1 MLISYGH
8 GKRVVMHSTVYDSQ
22 KGYHVDCVPASMVCH
37 QPTVEYVTADDGPP
51 DAPPQNTPDT
61 AHQDVFRYLVS
72 DAKLVDPISDAA
84 KKLDALAAAMA
95 ETSAD
100 ENDLL
105 GESNLAP
112 ILTYFGQFID
122 HDITANTDREVD
134 PEMFDRFNIDK
145 EEINPQDRS
154 DVQANKGN
162 LRKGNLGLDSV
173 YGDGPGQPA
182 LVAKLEA
189 AMRDKDDP
197 AKMRIGQLSPLPAG
211 IPLAE
216 AQFPADGGADL
227 LRAGALI
234 DDNTI
239 TMQEARDLFDDPSD
253 PKSEEAIRLSPVI
266 GDGRNDENLIIAQF
280 HLAILRFHNAVV
292 DEIRSAPDTPSS
304 NAEVFDLARKQVT
317 WTYQWLVTNTFLK
330 QICDPDI
337 VDEIVNDRAPIYQDF
352 FDAHQS
358 ANNNIRPMPLEFSV
372 ATFRYGHS
380 MVRGEYDFNE
390 NFGRAADGSDGTT
403 LPRADFNFL
412 FAFTGGGGMRP
423 NPSSQGSPTLPA
435 NWVINWERFTGQT
448 NLSNRVARKIDTR
461 LAPPLE
467 AMPNANPGLSRI
479 MNHLAKRN
487 LRRGYVFNLP
497 DAQSMH
503 AGLEAAGANLG
514 KPLTAKELSSGATG
528 DAVKAGGFEK
538 STPLWF
544 YTLKEAEI
552 RGEGERLGP
561 LGSRIVAETI
571 VGLMVT
577 DPTSYLF
584 AGDSGFNTWTP
595 DDGVKPFGQSVD
607 TLPAML
613 RAAGVMGAGTTS

>member
-100 ENDLL
+100 ENDLS

-292 DEIRSAPDTPSS
+292 DEIRSAPDAPSS

-412 FAFTGGGGMRP
+412 FAFTGGGGMR
-423 NPSSQGSPTLPA
+423 
-435 NWVINWERFTGQT
+435 
-448 NLSNRVARKIDTR
+448 
-461 LAPPLE
+461 
-467 AMPNANPGLSRI
+467 
-479 MNHLAKRN
+479 
-487 LRRGYVFNLP
+487 
-497 DAQSMH
+497 
-503 AGLEAAGANLG
+503 LG